1 MFRVIANTAVAMG
14 SGMDVVE
21 AEIRLVE
28 AEVTHMAVAKGTL
41 MEAMDMAEAMVHLSG
56 HKTRPN
62 PCVIDLYG

>member
-1 MFRVIANTAVAMG
+1 MFRVIANTAVAVG

-41 MEAMDMAEAMVHLSG
+41 MEAMVHLSG